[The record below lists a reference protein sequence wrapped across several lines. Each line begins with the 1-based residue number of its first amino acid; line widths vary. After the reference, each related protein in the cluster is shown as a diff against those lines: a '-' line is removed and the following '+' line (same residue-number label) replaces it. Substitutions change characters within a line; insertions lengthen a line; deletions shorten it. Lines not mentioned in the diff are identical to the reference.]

1 MRRSSLAALGTM
13 IVLAIQPVFA
23 DTDREVRF
31 EERLA
36 EAKERLNLS
45 DEQLEQVKPV
55 MQAAA
60 EAQRS
65 ILARYGMDLEAE
77 GGPGNTLGMREAR
90 NLQKDL
96 SKVRAESLQKLDGIL
111 TDEQLDEFEKLQE
124 ERRHEIQKRIR
135 AGR

>member
-1 MRRSSLAALGTM
+1 MKRSNVAVVGMM
-13 IVLAIQPVFA
+13 IVLAIQPVWA

-36 EAKERLNLS
+36 EAKDRLDLS
-45 DEQLEQVKPV
+45 DEQLEQVKPI

-65 ILARYGMDLEAE
+65 ILARYDIDLETQ
-77 GGPGNTLGMREAR
+77 GGPGNRLGMRDAR
-90 NLQKDL
+90 KLRSEL
-96 SKVRAESLQKLDGIL
+96 SKVRVDTLEKLDGIL
-111 TDEQLDEFEKLQE
+111 TNEQLDEFKKLQE
-124 ERRHEIQKRIR
+124 ERRQEMKKRIR